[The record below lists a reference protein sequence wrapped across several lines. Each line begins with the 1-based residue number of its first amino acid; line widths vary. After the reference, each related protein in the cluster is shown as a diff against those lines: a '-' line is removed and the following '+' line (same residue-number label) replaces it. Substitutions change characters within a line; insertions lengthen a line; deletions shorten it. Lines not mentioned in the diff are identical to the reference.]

1 MVTSLRLSL
10 RVWTSIGI
18 LVAGYVFSL
27 IATATV
33 AWQIQE
39 ELPEVSDFAVQAI
52 ELSQA
57 LPRRFE
63 AQNRAYGRAVITGDT
78 TQVERVRTGLRE
90 IETTLTQLTHL
101 SGTDTALAAE
111 VTQALERLR
120 AYIDTSEAV
129 FESDRQG
136 ETSAETV
143 RRINALSGQKRELQA
158 AFNRIAEQV
167 RTTIEANVGA
177 LSESVRQ
184 QNFYNVALS
193 IGIIAIALTIIYWVI
208 RRSLIGTL
216 FRITEKLYDASQKV
230 AAISGEISAGSQQL
244 AEGATEQAA
253 SITQISTALD
263 QIAAMTRQ
271 NAADTRQARERGT
284 DALRAVEDLDQ
295 SMGQTVTAM
304 SGIRERGRE
313 IGHVNQTIQD
323 LSFQTN
329 LLALNAAV
337 EAARAGEAGAG
348 FAVVADEVRR
358 LAIHSSD
365 ASRDTAALIQN
376 AVSEIETGAAYLE
389 ETRSALVSAKDQNA
403 EVGTLVDRIAR
414 ASEDQVKGID
424 EISRTMEEVDRI
436 VQTNAANAEMFSSV
450 FIKLNGQA
458 ERLSYFIRK
467 LKGLTERRKHIRVKI
482 ALRGTFRPDGSG
494 EVSCMDFVTQDL
506 SANGA
511 SILTPAPLTP
521 NTVGELAIR
530 AGTTQF
536 PVLRAKVLRAEGA
549 SVDNRYQSALAFMDL
564 RPETEDRLLA
574 ILDTDLRGD

>member
-33 AWQIQE
+33 AWQIQA
-39 ELPEVSDFAVQAI
+39 ELPEVSDFAVHAI

-57 LPRRFE
+57 LPRQFE
-63 AQNRAYGRAVITGDT
+63 AQNRAYGRAVITGEEA
-78 TQVERVRTGLRE
+78 QVEKARNGLQD
-90 IETTLTQLTHL
+90 IERILKRLARL
-101 SGTDTALAAE
+101 PGTDAALAAE
-111 VTQALERLR
+111 VSETLDRLR
-120 AYIDTSEAV
+120 DYMATSAAV

-136 ETSAETV
+136 DTSAETM
-143 RRINALSGQKRELQA
+143 RRIDALSVQKRTLQT
-158 AFNRIAEQV
+158 AFNRISGQV
-167 RTTIEANVGA
+167 RTTIEANVAA

-208 RRSLIGTL
+208 RRSIIGTL

-253 SITQISTALD
+253 SITQISSALD

-284 DALRAVEDLDQ
+284 NALRAVEDLDQ
-295 SMGQTVTAM
+295 SMEQTVRAM
-304 SGIRERGRE
+304 SGIRERGQE
-313 IGHVNQTIQD
+313 IGHINQTIQD

-358 LAIHSSD
+358 LAIHSSG

-376 AVSEIETGAAYLE
+376 AVSEIEAGAAYLE
-389 ETRSALVSAKDQNA
+389 ETRTALVSAKDQNA
-403 EVGTLVDRIAR
+403 EVGMLVDRITR
-414 ASEDQVKGID
+414 ASENQVKGID
-424 EISRTMEEVDRI
+424 EISRTMEEIDRI
-436 VQTNAANAEMFSSV
+436 VQTNAANAEVFSSV

-482 ALRGTFRPDGSG
+482 ALRGTFRPEGG
-494 EVSCMDFVTQDL
+494 GAAGRIDFVTQDL

-530 AGTTQF
+530 AGNTSF
-536 PVLRAKVLRAEGA
+536 PILRAKVLRAEGA
-549 SVDNRYQSALAFMDL
+549 SVDNRYRSALAFLDL

-574 ILDTDLRGD
+574 ILDTDLGGD

>member
-18 LVAGYVFSL
+18 LVAGYALSL
-27 IATATV
+27 VAASTV
-33 AWQIQE
+33 AWQIQR
-39 ELPEVSDFAVQAI
+39 ELPEASDFAVHAI

-63 AQNRAYGRAVITGDT
+63 AQNRAYGRAVITGEDA
-78 TQVERVRTGLRE
+78 QVEKARAGLRE
-90 IETTLTQLTHL
+90 VEATLTRLARL
-101 SGTDTALAAE
+101 PGTDGPLAAE
-111 VTQALERLR
+111 VGETLDRLR
-120 AYIDTSEAV
+120 AYMATSEAV
-129 FESDRQG
+129 FESDRRG
-136 ETSAETV
+136 GAGAETV
-143 RRINALSGQKRELQA
+143 RRIDALSGQKRELQA
-158 AFNRIAEQV
+158 AFNRISGQV
-167 RTTIEANVGA
+167 RTTIEGNAAA
-177 LSESVRQ
+177 LVESVRR

-208 RRSLIGTL
+208 RRSIIGTL

-271 NAADTRQARERGT
+271 NAADTRRARERGAE
-284 DALRAVEDLDQ
+284 ALQAVEDLDQ
-295 SMGQTVTAM
+295 SMDQTAAAM
-304 SGIRERGRE
+304 GRIRERGRE
-313 IGHVNQTIQD
+313 IGRINQTIQD

-348 FAVVADEVRR
+348 FAVVAGEVRR
-358 LAIHSSD
+358 LAVDSAE
-365 ASRDTAALIQN
+365 ASRGTASLIQN

-389 ETRSALVSAKDQNA
+389 ETRSALASAKDQNA

-414 ASEDQVKGID
+414 ASEDQVQGIE
-424 EISRTMEEVDRI
+424 EISRTMEEIDRI
-436 VQTNAANAEMFSSV
+436 VQANAANAEVFSSV

-458 ERLSYFIRK
+458 ERLSHFIRK
-467 LKGLTERRKHIRVKI
+467 LKGLTERRQHIRVKI
-482 ALRGTFRPDGSG
+482 ALRGTFRPDGG
-494 EVSCMDFVTQDL
+494 DEAGMDFVTRDL

-511 SILTPAPLTP
+511 SILTRAPLTP
-521 NTVGELAIR
+521 TTMGEMAIR
-530 AGTTQF
+530 AGNTRF

-549 SVDNRYQSALAFMDL
+549 SENDRYRSAMAFVNL
-564 RPETEDRLLA
+564 RPETEARLLA
-574 ILDTDLRGD
+574 ILDTDLGGD